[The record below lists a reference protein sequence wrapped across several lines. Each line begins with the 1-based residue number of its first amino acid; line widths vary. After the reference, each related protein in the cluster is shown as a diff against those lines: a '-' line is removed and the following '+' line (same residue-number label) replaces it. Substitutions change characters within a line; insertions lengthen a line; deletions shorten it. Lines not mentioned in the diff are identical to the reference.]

1 MLTLQSLR
9 PKKGSRKTK
18 KRVGRGLGSTGSYSG
33 RGVKGQ
39 RARSGGRSGLKLRGL
54 RGIMLSTPKNRG
66 FQSIKAKPSVVNVL
80 ELAKHFANGTKVTKK
95 LLQQKGLVTEIDSGV
110 KILGSGEI
118 GVALTI
124 EGCEVSQVAKQKI
137 EKAGGKIVGKKV

>member
-1 MLTLQSLR
+1 MLTLQSLK

-54 RGIMLSTPKNRG
+54 RGIMLSTPKHRG
-66 FQSIKAKPSVVNVL
+66 FQSIATKPSVVNVL
-80 ELAKHFANGTKVTKK
+80 ELAKHFVNGAKVTKK

-118 GVALTI
+118 GIALTI
-124 EGCEVSQVAKQKI
+124 EGCEISQVAKQKI
-137 EKAGGKIVGKKV
+137 EKAGGVVIAIK